1 MNKNKMLSVAAAA
14 ILTTTGAFAF
24 ESDINGNVYTTDA
37 AFTTGTPTYKMSHY
51 TQGADGTA
59 AAALN
64 LSANKYGD
72 ALIFPKFTSEDN
84 WETEISFKNSSAT
97 DGVVAKVVLYS
108 ATDSRELRDFNVYL
122 SAKDSFTF
130 KIAGNDIT
138 TRDGSFIKSSADL
151 RTTNDGN
158 TTDADVTQ
166 VTTVAHEAEGDYS
179 ILYTDAYKLKD
190 NEKVGYVVVY
200 GMAQS
205 HGLSYH
211 KAHAPMFNDYRQLLD
226 TCRPTWAAA
235 MANGEMF
242 MGSMVDSNITAP
254 NVDATCNNGSADANV
269 STFGDVA
276 SDALTGTVRLSQT
289 NGTDSRDMILP
300 ATAID
305 NFTDSTMLLW
315 SEGEYASL
323 ADRRLANVGT
333 LPAPADNYVEYD
345 NASINADAATFQKS
359 TVLYTYHEKALT
371 NKLVITQPYK
381 RVLVQLGDT
390 AGQYSSHAVDDMNRT
405 TSYGAFVTSS
415 RTYNEDEGSYTPVG
429 GQGPIISPATTN
441 PEDPDSYSNE
451 VQVITDLEKIGIAA
465 DDSTNAHGGFTDIT
479 IANGMPAIV
488 TQMVGSVEV
497 DGDAQVNWIYA
508 PSKLVTP

>member
-24 ESDINGNVYTTDA
+24 ESDIQGNVYTTDA

-51 TQGADGTA
+51 TGGTPA

-72 ALIFPKFTSEDN
+72 ALIFPKFTTEDN
-84 WETEISFKNSSAT
+84 WETEISFKNSSKT

-130 KIAGNDIT
+130 KIVGNDIT

-151 RTTNDGN
+151 RTTNNGN
-158 TTDADVTQ
+158 TTDADVAQ

-190 NEKVGYVVVY
+190 DERVGYVVVY

-226 TCRPTWAAA
+226 ECRPTWAAA

-254 NVDATCNNGSADANV
+254 NVALGCNTSGDANV
-269 STFGDVA
+269 STFGDVD

-300 ATAID
+300 ATAIE
-305 NFTDSTMLLW
+305 NFTDSAMVLW

-323 ADRRLANVGT
+323 ADRNLVSTAGST
-333 LPAPADNYVEYD
+333 GYAGYPDAA
-345 NASINADAATFQKS
+345 INADAATFQKS

-390 AGQYSSHAVDDMNRT
+390 AGQYSSHAIDDMNRT

-415 RTYNEDEGSYTPVG
+415 VTYNEDEGSYTPVG

-441 PEDPDSYSNE
+441 PEDPTSYSNE
-451 VQVITDLEKIGIAA
+451 VQVITDLEKIGISE
-465 DDSTNAHGGFTDIT
+465 DDTTNANGGFTDVT
-479 IANGMPAIV
+479 IANNMPAIV
-488 TQMVGSVEV
+488 TQMVGSVAV